1 MSAIDISAIANSAI
15 ANSAIEIA
23 AIEPLLVLTVQTTLA
38 RTVSGT
44 PLGDRTVFDIE
55 GGTFAGP
62 RLSGHIPAT
71 GGDWVTRTPTG
82 SHLNVRL
89 LLETHDGVTILFQ
102 YSGRACIVD
111 GNPRIEVAGTFEAP
125 QGPYAWL
132 NDVQTFGRG
141 VRIPEGVRYHFY
153 RFT

>member
-1 MSAIDISAIANSAI
+1 MTEGND
-15 ANSAIEIA
+15 IA
-23 AIEPLLVLTVQTTLA
+23 AIELLLVLTVQTILVRAVT
-38 RTVSGT
+38 GT

-71 GGDWVTRTPTG
+71 GGDWLIRTPTA
-82 SHLNVRL
+82 SRLDVRL
-89 LLETHDGVTILFQ
+89 LLETHDGATILFQ
-102 YSGRACIVD
+102 YSGRACLID
-111 GNPRIEVAGTFEAP
+111 GQPRIEVAGTFEAP

-141 VRIPEGVRYHFY
+141 VRIPEGARYHFY
-153 RFT
+153 RFR

>member
-1 MSAIDISAIANSAI
+1 MSAIAVSP
-15 ANSAIEIA
+15 IETA
-23 AIEPLLVLTVQTTLA
+23 AIEPLLVLTAQTTLVRA
-38 RTVSGT
+38 VSDT

-62 RLSGHIPAT
+62 RLSGHILAT
-71 GGDWVTRTPTG
+71 GGDWVIRTPTG

>member
-1 MSAIDISAIANSAI
+1 MSATATSAIAISEV
-15 ANSAIEIA
+15 EIA
-23 AIEPLLVLTVQTTLA
+23 AIEPLVVLTVQTTLA
-38 RTVSGT
+38 RAVSGT

-71 GGDWVTRTPTG
+71 GGDWVIRTPTG

-125 QGPYAWL
+125 QGP
-132 NDVQTFGRG
+132 
-141 VRIPEGVRYHFY
+141 
-153 RFT
+153 

>member
-1 MSAIDISAIANSAI
+1 MTEGNDPP
-15 ANSAIEIA
+15 A
-23 AIEPLLVLTVQTTLA
+23 AIELLLVLTVQTTLVRA
-38 RTVSGT
+38 VSGT

-55 GGTFAGP
+55 GGTFTGP

-71 GGDWVTRTPTG
+71 GGDWVVRTPTG